1 MRANYASNN
10 RKSDNVKIITTT
22 TTNFIHSCTFH
33 ETLKKQLESLNS
45 KGKEVMI
52 LGDVNIDFLK
62 YNKDAQTSAYLDML
76 FDLGFMRVITKATRV
91 TDHTS
96 SLIDHIY
103 TNAPEKVIKS
113 GICLADISDHLPV
126 FCTIANTLPTSNEV
140 RFFRDFTHFNQTA
153 FLIDLSSISSSIS
166 KH

>member
-1 MRANYASNN
+1 
-10 RKSDNVKIITTT
+10 
-22 TTNFIHSCTFH
+22 
-33 ETLKKQLESLNS
+33 
-45 KGKEVMI
+45 MI

-62 YNKDAQTSAYLDML
+62 YSNDAQTSAYLDMF
-76 FDLGFMRVITKATRV
+76 FDLGFMPVITKATRV

-103 TNAPEKVIKS
+103 TNTPEKVIKS

-126 FCTIANTLPTSNEV
+126 FCTIANTLPTSNEA

-153 FLIDLSSISSSIS
+153 FQIDLSSIDFKTLVNADVNESMSNILNNLR
-166 KH
+166 KVTDRHAPMRKA